1 MSASGAGLGNIL
13 GGTGNYANIGM
24 ISLRDRQLYSIVS
37 NGLVLHLDS
46 GHGSSYPGSGSSW
59 NDLSTTSSLYTTS
72 SSPTF
77 EISSNSSFSF
87 NGSSNLYIATENS
100 ALNTQTPSVEVWI
113 KTNALSQNGFWFEKG
128 QVNTQY
134 SLFQEGTNIQWRQS
148 IGGSITNLSTLTS
161 AYINT
166 SSWYQVVGTY
176 ESGSRKLYIN
186 GELVNSDIQTGS
198 IGTNANGTSIGV
210 YGGYNG
216 SRGYYYNGNIAIVR
230 VYNKVL
236 SSQEVSQNFNSNRSR
251 FKI

>member
-1 MSASGAGLGNIL
+1 MSATGAGLGNII

-24 ISLRDRQLYSIVS
+24 ISLRDRQLYSIIT

-46 GHGSSYPGSGSSW
+46 GHGSSYPGSGTSW
-59 NDLSTTSSLYTTS
+59 NDLSTSSSLYTTS

-77 EISSNSSFSF
+77 DTSSNSSFSF

-134 SLFQEGTNIQWRQS
+134 SLFQEGGNIQWRQS
-148 IGGSITNLSTLTS
+148 IGGGITNLSTLTS

-176 ESGSRKLYIN
+176 ETGSRKLYIN
-186 GELVNSDIQTGS
+186 GELVNSDTQSGS
-198 IGTNANGTSIGV
+198 IATNTNGTSIGV

-230 VYNKVL
+230 VYNRVL
-236 SSQEVSQNFNSNRSR
+236 SLQEVSQNFISNRSR